1 MSKSLRGTYKTQ
13 NKHTENYEF
22 ISDFCKK
29 WGWGSA
35 DILKKFKLKWKGQ
48 NQQLGKTTI
57 PAASDDSPEDG
68 PFSRFDPIHPPIS
81 NRRRIECIW
90 WIRYSRSGSDAVY
103 FPLFFWR
110 PVQNID
116 VPEIVKAGFWLV
128 KNKNINIITKTK
140 IHVNVVSYF
149 IKSNQIR
156 FSVSLKC

>member
-1 MSKSLRGTYKTQ
+1 MNSYQTFVRNEVG
-13 NKHTENYEF
+13 
-22 ISDFCKK
+22 
-29 WGWGSA
+29 GSA
-35 DILKKFKLKWKGQ
+35 DILKEFKLKWKGQ

-140 IHVNVVSYF
+140 IHVNVESYF

-156 FSVSLKC
+156 FSVCLKC